1 MAHFQASVS
10 GSLLSQRMAHFL
22 VDNHNSFENVLNRL
36 TFYDKDS
43 NPIIEQIDELKRKR
57 YLNAIKADYNYFAS
71 SYERA
76 DFQMNIEHIKLEDIP
91 YFIIEELR
99 QQNIMPLTT
108 LHHSQA

>member
-1 MAHFQASVS
+1 MKFFRIKVVKIA
-10 GSLLSQRMAHFL
+10 GLS
-22 VDNHNSFENVLNRL
+22 N
-36 TFYDKDS
+36 
-43 NPIIEQIDELKRKR
+43 ELKRKS